1 MLLIKILSS
10 GFGCIGDGKAFSRC
24 LDIGIE
30 KEGTLIFTKVKEL
43 NYTQYIN
50 ILAIVYAFVI
60 PLSRAG
66 ISILTAL
73 LFFLWILDGNFKK
86 KIIYLRNNNVIRVI
100 GLFIIFN
107 IISLIWTDYLY
118 EALHYI
124 KRYWYLAP
132 ILILATSLQKEYIPK
147 VLSSFILGMFVSE
160 VISYGVFFELWSF
173 SHASVENP
181 SPFMHHIEYSV
192 FLAFTGLIL
201 LGRIFTEKEMK
212 YKVLYIFFFTTVSG
226 NLFLTAGRTG
236 QLAFV
241 IGLFILALISFKNKL
256 KALLVSLVLSTI
268 IIGIAFNLS
277 TTFHDRIIMGK
288 NNLVNVVE
296 NASYCTSLGGRVGA
310 WIISKDM
317 IKENP
322 ILGVGIIDNMKDFHS
337 IIDNKYPEMKC
348 MHQNFMHIHNQFLEV
363 FTQMGLIGL
372 FIFISIFYMIVRL
385 PIDESQY
392 KNIKYIYVTI
402 LMFSFIPEV
411 LFHRQFSMAL
421 FALVIGLLLAQNRIE
436 NEI

>member
-10 GFGCIGDGKAFSRC
+10 GFGYIGDGKAFSRC

-30 KEGTLIFTKVKEL
+30 KEDILIFTKVKEL

-50 ILAIVYAFVI
+50 ILVIAYAFLI

-73 LFFLWILDGNFKK
+73 LFLLWILEGNLKK
-86 KIIYLRNNNVIRVI
+86 KVTYLCTNNVVRVI
-100 GLFIIFN
+100 GIFIIFN
-107 IISLIWTDYLY
+107 IISLMWADYLY
-118 EALHYI
+118 EAFKYI
-124 KRYWYLAP
+124 KKYWYFLP
-132 ILILATSLQKEYIPK
+132 ILILFTSLQKEYIPK
-147 VLSSFILGMFVSE
+147 VLSAFILGMFVSE
-160 VISYGVFFELWSF
+160 IISYGVFFELWSF
-173 SHASVENP
+173 KHASVENP

-201 LGRIFTEKEMK
+201 LSRIFTEGDMK
-212 YKVLYIFFFTTVSG
+212 YRILYIFFFTTVSG

-241 IGLFILALISFKNKL
+241 IGLFILALISFRNKL
-256 KALLVSLVLSTI
+256 KAFIVSLILSTI
-268 IIGIAFNLS
+268 IVGIAFNLS
-277 TTFHDRIIMGK
+277 TTFHDRVIMGK

-337 IIDNKYPEMKC
+337 IIDDKYPEMKC
-348 MHQNFMHIHNQFLEV
+348 MHQSFMHTHNQFLEV

-372 FIFISIFYMIVRL
+372 LIFISIFYMIMKL
-385 PIDESQY
+385 PIYENQY

-402 LMFSFIPEV
+402 LIVSFIPEV

-421 FALVIGLLLAQNRIE
+421 FALIIGLLLAQYRIE

>member
-1 MLLIKILSS
+1 
-10 GFGCIGDGKAFSRC
+10 
-24 LDIGIE
+24 
-30 KEGTLIFTKVKEL
+30 
-43 NYTQYIN
+43 
-50 ILAIVYAFVI
+50 
-60 PLSRAG
+60 
-66 ISILTAL
+66 
-73 LFFLWILDGNFKK
+73 
-86 KIIYLRNNNVIRVI
+86 
-100 GLFIIFN
+100 
-107 IISLIWTDYLY
+107 
-118 EALHYI
+118 
-124 KRYWYLAP
+124 
-132 ILILATSLQKEYIPK
+132 
-147 VLSSFILGMFVSE
+147 
-160 VISYGVFFELWSF
+160 
-173 SHASVENP
+173 
-181 SPFMHHIEYSV
+181 MHHIEYSV

-201 LGRIFTEKEMK
+201 LGRIFTEKDMK
-212 YKVLYIFFFTTVSG
+212 YKILYIFFFTTVSG

-241 IGLFILALISFKNKL
+241 IGLFVLALISFQNKL
-256 KALLVSLVLSTI
+256 KAFIVSFVLSTI
-268 IIGIAFNLS
+268 IVGMAFNLS
-277 TTFHDRIIMGK
+277 TTFHDRVIMGK

-348 MHQNFMHIHNQFLEV
+348 MHQSFMHIHNQFLEV
-363 FTQMGLIGL
+363 STQMGFIGL
-372 FIFISIFYMIVRL
+372 LIFISIFYMIARL
-385 PIDESQY
+385 PIRENQY

-421 FALVIGLLLAQNRIE
+421 FALIIGLLLAQHRIE

>member
-1 MLLIKILSS
+1 
-10 GFGCIGDGKAFSRC
+10 
-24 LDIGIE
+24 
-30 KEGTLIFTKVKEL
+30 LIFTKVKEL

-50 ILAIVYAFVI
+50 ILAIVYAFII

-66 ISILTAL
+66 ISILTVL
-73 LFFLWILDGNFKK
+73 LVFLWILDGDFKK
-86 KIIYLRNNNVIRVI
+86 KVTYLHTSNVIRVI

-107 IISLIWTDYLY
+107 IISLIWTDYFY
-118 EALHYI
+118 EAVRYI
-124 KRYWYLAP
+124 KKYWYFLPIP
-132 ILILATSLQKEYIPK
+132 ILFTSLQKEYMPK
-147 VLSSFILGMFVSE
+147 VLSAFILGMFVSE
-160 VISYGVFFELWSF
+160 IISYGVFFELWSF
-173 SHASVENP
+173 KHASVANP

-201 LGRIFTEKEMK
+201 LGRIFTEKDIK
-212 YKVLYIFFFTTVSG
+212 YKILYIFFFTTVSG

-241 IGLFILALISFKNKL
+241 IGLFILALLSFQNKL
-256 KALLVSLVLSTI
+256 KAFIVSLVLSTI
-268 IIGIAFNLS
+268 IVGIAFNLS
-277 TTFHDRIIMGK
+277 TTFHDRVIMGK

-337 IIDNKYPEMKC
+337 IIDDKYPEMKC
-348 MHQNFMHIHNQFLEV
+348 MQQSFMHIHNQFLEV

-372 FIFISIFYMIVRL
+372 LIFMSIFYMIVKL
-385 PIDESQY
+385 PIHDNQY
-392 KNIKYIYVTI
+392 RSIKYIYVTI
-402 LMFSFIPEV
+402 LMVSFIPEV

-421 FALVIGLLLAQNRIE
+421 FALIIGLLLAQHRIE